1 MNGIKE
7 SNQKSVKYAHNLTL
21 ENRKTLIISGVT
33 DVGNFDDKSITAST
47 DVGELAI
54 KGENLNIKKLSL
66 ELGDLEVEG
75 KVSSLSYTNKNFGA
89 SQGFFSK
96 LFK

>member
-7 SNQKSVKYAHNLTL
+7 SNQKSVKCPHNLTL
-21 ENRKTLIISGVT
+21 ENRKKLIISGVT
-33 DVGNFDDKSITAST
+33 DVDNFDDKSITAST
-47 DVGELAI
+47 DIGKLTI

-75 KVSSLSYTNKNFGA
+75 KVSVLSYTDNNFT
-89 SQGFFSK
+89 SSHGFFSK